1 MNSRFPNPISRRRLI
16 MASGLFA
23 ASALAAPAT
32 AGATALYFGANAND
46 PMSDRLLYF
55 PETGHH
61 LSGDYLRTWGRMGG
75 MVTLGPPVSEPTTKR
90 FVEYQAFRNG
100 VLYRELDYWLTPP
113 PPGKVNIL
121 PVGSTLAARS
131 MGSGNP
137 RRGDPSASYWFWET
151 KFGTHTRFWQ
161 PFLDGGGVFV
171 FGYPISHLVQDS
183 GKRVQWFQNTR
194 LELNENDEV
203 RISPLGEW
211 IADELKLDTR
221 RVAMRP
227 GASLFDGV
235 SNPVPT
241 GRIQDRRIEI
251 DLSLQRLVA
260 FQGDERVYDVLVS
273 TGRKLTPTPTGTF
286 PILRR
291 VENERMIG
299 GEFGTDD
306 YYDLSNVY
314 FTQYFT
320 WKGHALH
327 YAYWHNNFGNEMSH
341 GCVNMTLWDA
351 KWMWNFADSGVPIAI
366 R

>member
-23 ASALAAPAT
+23 ASAVAAPAT
-32 AGATALYFGANAND
+32 AGATALYFDANASDPTND
-46 PMSDRLLYF
+46 RMLYF

-61 LSGDYLRTWGRMGG
+61 LSGEYLRMWGRTGG
-75 MVTLGPPVSEPTTKR
+75 MVTLGPPVSEPTTKP

-100 VLYRELDYWLTPP
+100 VLYRDLEYWLTPP
-113 PPGKVNIL
+113 LPGKVNIL
-121 PVGSTLAARS
+121 PVGSTLAPRF

-137 RRGDPSASYWFWET
+137 RRGDPSASYWFWQT
-151 KFGTHTRFWQ
+151 KFGTHTRLWQ
-161 PFLDGGGVFV
+161 TFLDGGGVFV

-183 GKRVQWFQNTR
+183 GTRVQWFQNTR
-194 LELNENDEV
+194 LELNDNDEV
-203 RISPLGEW
+203 GISPLGEW
-211 IADELKLDTR
+211 MADELKLDTR
-221 RVAMRP
+221 RVPMRP
-227 GASLFDGV
+227 GAFLFDGV
-235 SNPVPT
+235 SNPVPI
-241 GRIQDRRIEI
+241 GRVQDRRIEI
-251 DLSLQRLVA
+251 DLSLQRLAA
-260 FQGDERVYDVLVS
+260 FQGDKRVYDVLVS
-273 TGRKLTPTPTGTF
+273 TGRELTPTPTGIF

-327 YAYWHNNFGNEMSH
+327 YAYWHNNFGSEMSH

-351 KWMWNFADSGVPIAI
+351 KWMWNFADSGVPITI